1 MGKKRGGKRRFEA
14 KIFEGGLSRMK
25 RFLIFAV
32 GVVLIAGPKY
42 KEVNLKAFDAG
53 REIGGME

>member
-1 MGKKRGGKRRFEA
+1 
-14 KIFEGGLSRMK
+14 MK